1 MQAKPAEAKIIAAKI
16 EEKIVVFEEPSFE
29 EIESQ
34 KKRTMSKSKEKKPS
48 SA

>member
-1 MQAKPAEAKIIAAKI
+1 MQAKPAEVKIIAAKV

-34 KKRTMSKSKEKKPS
+34 KKRNMSKSKEKKPS